1 MVVYHVWVYLGLT
14 LIDHLVR
21 TVRGSLPRAH
31 QTTPTCYVV
40 VNEARVLTAHVV
52 GFLSDPRHLG
62 RWQLVI
68 HDDAGFSR
76 PYILTTCLTDRLTLA
91 RVYVLQVSLIPQGS
105 LGGDISGTRG
115 IATCVNT
122 PRIRQLQG
130 VILAWVMTALRK
142 PYRPSSSWCCFH
154 HIGIIQ
160 RINFNNTVN
169 QKIILLASF
178 FFTRMKGMT
187 RQFLSMTSGS
197 TTVPTPSTQTSNF
210 YP

>member
-1 MVVYHVWVYLGLT
+1 MIVYHVRVYQGLT

-21 TVRGSLPRAH
+21 TVRGSLARSH
-31 QTTPTCYVV
+31 LTTSTRNVV
-40 VNEARVLTAHVV
+40 VNEAGVLPAHVV
-52 GFLSDPRHLG
+52 GLLSDPRHLG

-76 PYILTTCLTDRLTLA
+76 AYILTTCLANRLTLA
-91 RVYVLQVSLIPQGS
+91 RVYVLQVSLIPQGC

-130 VILAWVMTALRK
+130 VIFAWILTALRK

-160 RINFNNTVN
+160 RINFNNTIVN

-210 YP
+210 